1 MFYYVCVLGYVS
13 GDGLWWFVVGIMVGD
28 NGRGYGRDFGVN
40 IEERE
45 ERRGRRG
52 GGWRW

>member
-1 MFYYVCVLGYVS
+1 
-13 GDGLWWFVVGIMVGD
+13 MVGD

-52 GGWRW
+52 EERRGEEDGGGNGKVFMWVRYFAGLIFV